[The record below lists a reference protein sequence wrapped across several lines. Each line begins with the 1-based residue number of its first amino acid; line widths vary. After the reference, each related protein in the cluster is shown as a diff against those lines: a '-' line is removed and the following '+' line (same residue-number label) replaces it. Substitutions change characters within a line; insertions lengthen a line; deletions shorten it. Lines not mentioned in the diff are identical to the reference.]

1 MTLLRAE
8 SKRLP
13 KSSTYPPELMTRK
26 QNLLYSAHA
35 SHSLNSPIVFV
46 HATHLTSSHLTRP
59 STASNY
65 PLSLNY
71 LVVKWPVTPKFKH
84 FCRFRMAGWVCGRPS
99 STVPLPLSLPTS
111 TPATLLT
118 QFFHVT
124 LRPLKPSFQLLRAY
138 SGNAT
143 YTSEELTEF

>member
-71 LVVKWPVTPKFKH
+71 LVVKH

-124 LRPLKPSFQLLRAY
+124 RRPLNASFQLLRAY